1 MTEEI
6 SEINDYILKEDI
18 GQGNFGKVKLAIYKP
33 NDEKF
38 AIKII
43 NKKMLKLKMKNV
55 IFKENEII
63 TKFNHIN
70 VIYVYN
76 IIDTPSNYYIVMEY
90 CQMGELFD
98 YIVKNQRI
106 KDDEASIFFYQ
117 LINGVEY
124 IHSKGIAH
132 RDLKPENILLTED
145 KILKIIDFGLSHEF
159 NGEDFL
165 KTKCGSPSYASP
177 EIISHP
183 FYDGFKTDIWCC
195 GIILYAMLC
204 GYLPFDG
211 DDNENNNNTLFKN
224 IMDCKLEF
232 PDYVSEL
239 GKDLICKILT
249 AEPEKRITIPEI
261 KKHPFYLKGKILCKL
276 DYSLIEEEIIKKRCF
291 NKNNLIKN
299 YKVKNVSYRNNN
311 NSKEKANNNI
321 LNIEIID
328 NNRDIIKE
336 ENKHN
341 NYITEKIISDNNKEN
356 QLINHR
362 INTNI
367 ISQNNNDSSSQNKKI
382 KNFINLDK
390 FNKVQLNFKNNQI
403 LNTDSNKYNQNMISF
418 LKGSKNYNL
427 IEKLLNT
434 KLNYT
439 KTLEQDKMHNNV
451 ILSTLNKEKEKNKY
465 NNFKPSF
472 RDVLKNDKNLM
483 YFNFFGNTKNNRNFL
498 LNKLNKPEFFLDK
511 KIQNSNDN
519 KTFND
524 EIFLRNFIKNLFKK
538 EKLNKKTNSINTNDY
553 QVKNNNTIDIEN
565 KNSRIISL
573 SNDNKKLKIQ
583 FGLNDNNIKLDN
595 IKKLIQNYEQKNNL
609 PQNKN
614 INTKLKIKERIEYL
628 SSEKYLSK
636 INKNIDFENIIDNSI
651 TNIKNNNNSYIS
663 EKNKNLNS
671 IYKESYTISLNKP
684 HIYKSENNYKR
695 KDLSLQ
701 KTYKKIDDKINLSK
715 LTGQ

>member
-1 MTEEI
+1 M
-6 SEINDYILKEDI
+6 
-18 GQGNFGKVKLAIYKP
+18 
-33 NDEKF
+33 
-38 AIKII
+38 
-43 NKKMLKLKMKNV
+43 
-55 IFKENEII
+55 
-63 TKFNHIN
+63 
-70 VIYVYN
+70 
-76 IIDTPSNYYIVMEY
+76 
-90 CQMGELFD
+90 
-98 YIVKNQRI
+98 
-106 KDDEASIFFYQ
+106 
-117 LINGVEY
+117 
-124 IHSKGIAH
+124 
-132 RDLKPENILLTED
+132 
-145 KILKIIDFGLSHEF
+145 
-159 NGEDFL
+159 

-224 IMDCKLEF
+224 IMDCKLDF
-232 PDYVSEL
+232 PDYVNEL

-261 KKHPFYLKGKILCKL
+261 KNHPFYLKGKILCKL
-276 DYSLIEEEIIKKRCF
+276 DYSLIEEEIIKKRSF
-291 NKNNLIKN
+291 NKNNLIQN

-311 NSKEKANNNI
+311 NSKGKANNNI

-328 NNRDIIKE
+328 NNRDINKE
-336 ENKHN
+336 ENKNN

-356 QLINHR
+356 QLINPR
-362 INTNI
+362 INTKI
-367 ISQNNNDSSSQNKKI
+367 ISLNNNDSSSQNRKI

-390 FNKVQLNFKNNQI
+390 FNKVQLNIKNNQI
-403 LNTDSNKYNQNMISF
+403 LNTDTNKYNQNIISI

-427 IEKLLNT
+427 IDKLLNT

-439 KTLEQDKMHNNV
+439 KTIEQDKMHNNIV
-451 ILSTLNKEKEKNKY
+451 LSTLNKEKEKNKY
-465 NNFKPSF
+465 NNFKPLF
-472 RDVLKNDKNLM
+472 RDMIKNDKNLL
-483 YFNFFGNTKNNRNFL
+483 YFNFFGNTKNNRKML
-498 LNKLNKPEFFLDK
+498 LNKLDKPEFFLDK

-524 EIFLRNFIKNLFKK
+524 EIFLRNFRKNLFKK

-553 QVKNNNTIDIEN
+553 QVKNNNTIDIEH

-609 PQNKN
+609 PHNKN
-614 INTKLKIKERIEYL
+614 INTKLKIVPKKENKERIEYL
-628 SSEKYLSK
+628 SSDKYLNK

-671 IYKESYTISLNKP
+671 IYKESYIISLNKP

-701 KTYKKIDDKINLSK
+701 KTYRKIDDKINLSK
-715 LTGQ
+715 LIQNINQDNEDKKSVISKKNKSFFNRYNLNQKTIESNSISNRNNTIENNRIPLNLTKKLRNYNIDNNHGAKNIKEVLFNNQFLKNSRNLKQIKNNGFIKINQKDFLPILTENNRNIRPNL